1 MTQQSHFCDITYMQN
16 KKKTNDTNEL
26 MYKIEIDPEAQ
37 KTNLMVIKGEMRGR
51 NELGAWGLT

>member
-1 MTQQSHFCDITYMQN
+1 MTQQSHFCDITYMWN

-37 KTNLMVIKGEMRGR
+37 KTNLMVIKGEMRGSK
-51 NELGAWGLT
+51 ELGAWGLT